1 MADYRRLKVWEIS
14 HSNVL
19 EVYAVTA
26 RFPAPER
33 YGLTAQLRRAAI
45 SVPSNIAEGTG
56 RRGDGD
62 FKRFL
67 AIALGSNL
75 EFEYQ
80 LLVSHDL
87 GFLSEADHNKIAGQ
101 VASVSRMLNALIA
114 RLDKGPR
121 KGVPDKKRAA

>member
-1 MADYRRLKVWEIS
+1 MADYRRLKVWEIA
-14 HSNVL
+14 HRNVL
-19 EVYAVTA
+19 DVYAVTA

-33 YGLTAQLRRAAI
+33 YGLTAQLRRAVI

-80 LLVSHDL
+80 LLVSRDL
-87 GFLSEADHNKIAGQ
+87 GFLSEADHQKIAGQ
-101 VASVSRMLNALIA
+101 VASVSRMLNALMA
-114 RLDKGPR
+114 RLEKGSR
-121 KGVPDKKRAA
+121 KGGVDKKRAA